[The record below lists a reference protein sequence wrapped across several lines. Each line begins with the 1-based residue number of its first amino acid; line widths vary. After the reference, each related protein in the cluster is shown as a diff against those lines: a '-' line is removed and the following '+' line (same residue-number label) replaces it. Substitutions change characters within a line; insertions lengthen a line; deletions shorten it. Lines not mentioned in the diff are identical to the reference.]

1 MFNYQMPSITSN
13 KVLRAIQKDWTLGG
27 SLRYQSGALIAVAGA
42 TNNLTAALPRA
53 AGTRVNR
60 VPGVPLFTQ
69 DPNCHCF
76 DPAQTFIL
84 NPAAWTQPAAGQWG
98 TAAPYYNDYRWQRLP
113 AENLSLGRVF
123 RIKERVTFSFRAEF
137 FNVFNRV
144 FLNAPTSSNSSQ
156 TQVYSGKSTVS
167 GFGYINTLITPIQAA
182 GGATPRRATASLWRG
197 SSFRYGRDR
206 FAGL

>member
-1 MFNYQMPSITSN
+1 MRPWHGLYFQSAFTWQKEEDQLGASVNDVFNLPNQKALSVNSVPLVEAIMFNYQMPSVTSN

-27 SLRYQSGALIAVAGA
+27 SVRYQSGALIAVAGA

-84 NPAAWTQPAAGQWG
+84 NPAA
-98 TAAPYYNDYRWQRLP
+98 
-113 AENLSLGRVF
+113 
-123 RIKERVTFSFRAEF
+123 
-137 FNVFNRV
+137 
-144 FLNAPTSSNSSQ
+144 
-156 TQVYSGKSTVS
+156 
-167 GFGYINTLITPIQAA
+167 
-182 GGATPRRATASLWRG
+182 
-197 SSFRYGRDR
+197 
-206 FAGL
+206 